1 MTTPKR
7 LAGRPIPSSMNQVVQ
22 ARTGTFESIHGA
34 EAAPTSR
41 MTRLSRVHIAT
52 LIQARQVFIHLQP
65 IVHLASGN
73 VFAYE
78 GLVRCAVPDLASP
91 LQLLTSAVDQGT
103 MGLLGRYLRHT
114 ATKMAPD
121 ARMFINVHPS
131 ELDEEYLASPDDP
144 VFSHGGEIVIE
155 VPESAPLV
163 RYRFAHSTLDVLRR
177 HGIKLAIDDFG
188 AGYSNLGYITTL
200 APEVV
205 KLDRELVAG
214 ATPGSRQQQLLA
226 SLNALCV
233 AQGAIVVAEGIETET
248 ELDAVI
254 QAGIPLAQ
262 GYLLGRP
269 SLTGAVTWQR

>member
-1 MTTPKR
+1 M
-7 LAGRPIPSSMNQVVQ
+7 
-22 ARTGTFESIHGA
+22 FESLHGA
-34 EAAPTSR
+34 EGAPTSR
-41 MTRLSRVHIAT
+41 MTRLSRIHIAT
-52 LIQARQVFIHLQP
+52 LIQTQQVFIHLQP
-65 IVHLASGN
+65 IVHLATGS

-78 GLVRCAVPDLASP
+78 GLVRCQLAEASA
-91 LQLLTSAVDQGT
+91 LQLLTSAVEQGT
-103 MGLLGRYLRHT
+103 MGLLGRYLRQR
-114 ATKMAPD
+114 AMQMAPG
-121 ARMFINVHPS
+121 ARLFINVHPS

-144 VFSHGGEIVIE
+144 VFSHDGEVVIE

-163 RYRFAHSTLDVLRR
+163 RYRFAHSTIETLRR
-177 HGIKLAIDDFG
+177 SGIKLAIDDFG

-214 ATPGSRQQQLLA
+214 AAPGTRQQQLLA

-269 SLTGAVTWQR
+269 SLNGAVIWKR